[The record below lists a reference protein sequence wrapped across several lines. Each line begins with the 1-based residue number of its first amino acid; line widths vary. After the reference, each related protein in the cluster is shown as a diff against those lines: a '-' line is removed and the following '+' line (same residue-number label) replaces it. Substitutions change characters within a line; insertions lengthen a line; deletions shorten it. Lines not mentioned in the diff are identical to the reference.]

1 MKVRSE
7 AARIG
12 VVIYDGVEPIDLGGT
27 AGVVSIAKRVLP
39 GISCTLIAEKAGPVR
54 LAGGVTVLAQAD
66 FAGAPPCDVFVVCG
80 GPGWRDQVSNPAMI
94 GFLKARERKQVA
106 SVCTGALILAAAGVL
121 DGLKATT
128 RRTAVGVETDSP
140 LALMSTFAETAKPME
155 AQVVEDGG
163 VVTSGGV
170 SLAID
175 GTLYLIGRLYGQ
187 AAMIE
192 VAQAIEYDR
201 ALVANRMGLGLQV
214 YDTRE

>member
-1 MKVRSE
+1 M
-7 AARIG
+7 
-12 VVIYDGVEPIDLGGT
+12 
-27 AGVVSIAKRVLP
+27 
-39 GISCTLIAEKAGPVR
+39 
-54 LAGGVTVLAQAD
+54 
-66 FAGAPPCDVFVVCG
+66 
-80 GPGWRDQVSNPAMI
+80 
-94 GFLKARERKQVA
+94 
-106 SVCTGALILAAAGVL
+106 L